1 MDRAYYAEYFELE
14 RNHWWFHVRGK
25 IIMERIAKLSK
36 GKELKILNVGAGT
49 GYTSELMQQFG
60 EVVSVEY
67 DQVCADLVRDKLGL
81 NIVQGSITELQYED
95 NSFDLV
101 TAFDVVEHVEDDLLS
116 VSELHRVC
124 KPGGHVLI
132 TVPAFMSLW
141 GHHDVINHHFKRYV
155 KPEVRE
161 LFKPLSGE
169 EAYQSYFNSILFI
182 PIWIFR
188 NIAKLM
194 PKSWTRSG
202 AGSDASVGKAG
213 GFVDSILRLI
223 FNIERPFL
231 RGGMRFPFGVS
242 FIYGFKKS

>member
-1 MDRAYYAEYFELE
+1 MDRAYYTEYFELE
-14 RNHWWFHVRGK
+14 RNHWWFHVRGQ
-25 IIMERIAKLSK
+25 IIMDRIRKLAN

-49 GYTSELMQQFG
+49 GFTSELMQEFG
-60 EVVSVEY
+60 EVKSVEY
-67 DQVCADLVRDKLGL
+67 DQVCADLVRDKLKID
-81 NIVQGSITELQYED
+81 IVQGSITELQYED

-101 TAFDVVEHVEDDLLS
+101 TAFDVVEHVEDDLLA

-141 GHHDVINHHFKRYV
+141 GHHDVINHHFKRYL
-155 KPEVRE
+155 KKEIRE

-169 EAYQSYFNSILFI
+169 EVHQTYFNTILFW
-182 PIWIFR
+182 PIWVFR

-202 AGSDASVGKAG
+202 AGSDATVGKSG
-213 GFVDSILRLI
+213 GIIDSVLRLV
-223 FNIERPFL
+223 FGIERPL
-231 RGGMRFPFGVS
+231 IRSGIRFPFGVS
-242 FIYGFKKS
+242 FIYGYRKS